1 MNRKRKLKQMRR
13 FINRYGYI
21 EHEYRRPPEK
31 GFYPYRKGSF
41 FVSFYSNE
49 LGLSGA
55 YGDCSQY
62 EVHKMI
68 CSDIRRFLKTEGVK
82 REALD
87 R

>member
-21 EHEYRRPPEK
+21 EYECKRPPEK

-55 YGDCSQY
+55 YGNRSQY
-62 EVHKMI
+62 EVYKMI
-68 CSDIRRFLKTEGVK
+68 CIDIRQMLKTEGDK
-82 REALD
+82 M
-87 R
+87 

>member
-13 FINRYGYI
+13 FINKYGCI
-21 EHEYRRPPEK
+21 EHEYKRPPEK
-31 GFYPYRKGSF
+31 SFYPYRKGSF

-62 EVHKMI
+62 EVYKTI
-68 CSDIRRFLKTEGVK
+68 CGDIRQFLKNGGIK
-82 REALD
+82 CEALD